1 MKIKF
6 VTAGLGLLLIPGFI
20 LTGCQSNERK
30 EEMAKENVATAKE
43 NLNEVRA
50 SNNED
55 AEKAANE
62 QEWKEFKMEA
72 NAKIEE
78 NNEKISE
85 IRLKLVKPGTTMDP
99 IYEKRIKNLETK
111 NANLQAKVEEYEK
124 SQSDY
129 EAFKR
134 EFNADMDELGQS
146 FKDFSKDNVK

>member
-6 VTAGLGLLLIPGFI
+6 VIAGLGLLLIPGFI
-20 LTGCQSNERK
+20 LTGCQSNGRK

>member
-6 VTAGLGLLLIPGFI
+6 VIAGLGLLLIPGFI

-134 EFNADMDELGQS
+134 EFNADMDELGHS

>member
-6 VTAGLGLLLIPGFI
+6 VIAGLGLLLIPGFI